1 MTSDEILIGLGVD
14 AAQKELERQSREHHR
29 FPGFHVDWTYGPEDV
44 ILHGQFDIAALVEAI
59 IKATQ
64 P

>member
-1 MTSDEILIGLGVD
+1 MTSDEILIGLGVT
-14 AAQKELERQSREHHR
+14 AAQKELERQARAHH
-29 FPGFHVDWTYGPEDV
+29 FPGFHVDWTFGPEDV
-44 ILHGQFDIAALVEAI
+44 ILHGQFDIAALVEEI

>member
-1 MTSDEILIGLGVD
+1 MTSDEALIGLGID
-14 AAQKELERQSREHHR
+14 AAQKELERQAREHH
-29 FPGFHVDWTYGPEDV
+29 FPGFHVDWTFGPEGV